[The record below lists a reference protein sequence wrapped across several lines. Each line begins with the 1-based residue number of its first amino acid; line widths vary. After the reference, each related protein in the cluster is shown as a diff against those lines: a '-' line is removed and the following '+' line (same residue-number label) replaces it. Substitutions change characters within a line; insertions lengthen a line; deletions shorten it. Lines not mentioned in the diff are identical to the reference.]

1 MVAFSIEH
9 TLIYLA
15 AFPSS
20 MPVDFGKT
28 GETVRK
34 IVTAAREGVL
44 AYEKREPT
52 PRSWSA
58 YDLAQTRE
66 IADTLELTRHLV
78 EAAEARLLNR
88 VGCRARKR
96 GRPPTPAAD
105 IAKVLIMQTYFGV
118 PNRVAEG
125 LILLFGEKLGL
136 SREFSYKAIERGY
149 DRETVNRLLDEV
161 VALTNIPIQGLET
174 TFSAD
179 GTGMPTSGKENYAN
193 QRDRQSSEGRE
204 AGTWPGEAE
213 RPARREY
220 VFGVGILGTK
230 YKLYSAWSGSCD
242 RHVGELALFPEL
254 LVRTKELHPGME
266 MLVGDG
272 LYAGRPQCDLVA
284 KAGAVP
290 RFLPRRNVTLKREG
304 VKAWA
309 EMLLSMAEDPQQWFR
324 EYYQREA
331 SECGF
336 AMVKKRKG
344 ALRKRLRRRKET
356 ETYLRF
362 VQHNVTRLAQLRW
375 VADIIPW
382 SGALAE

>member
-1 MVAFSIEH
+1 MFTIER
-9 TLIYLA
+9 TLIYLL
-15 AFPSS
+15 AFPSLVS
-20 MPVDFGKT
+20 IDFSAT
-28 GETVRK
+28 GATVRK
-34 IVTAAREGVL
+34 IITAAREGVL
-44 AYEKREPT
+44 AYDKKEPT

-78 EAAEARLLNR
+78 DAAEARLASR
-88 VGCRARKR
+88 GERRARKR
-96 GRPPTPAAD
+96 GRPPTPTAD

-136 SREFSYKAIERGY
+136 STSFSYKAIERGY
-149 DRETVNRLLDEV
+149 DREAVNRLLDEV
-161 VALTNIPIQGLET
+161 MELTNVPIQGLEK

-179 GTGMPTSGKENYAN
+179 GTGMPTSGKENYAD
-193 QRDRQSSEGRE
+193 QRNRQSSEGRE
-204 AGTWPGEAE
+204 EGMWPGSTEL
-213 RPARREY
+213 PARREY

-230 YKLYSAWSGSCD
+230 YKLFSAWKGSCD
-242 RHVGELALFPEL
+242 RRVGELALFPDL
-254 LVRTKELHPGME
+254 LRQTKEFHPGME
-266 MLVGDG
+266 MVVGDG
-272 LYAGRPQCDLVA
+272 LYAGRPQCSLVA
-284 KAGAVP
+284 EAGAVP

-309 EMLLSMAEDPQQWFR
+309 EMLLSMAKNPQQWFR

-336 AMVKKRKG
+336 SMVKKRKG

-362 VQHNVTRLAQLRW
+362 VQYNVTRLAQLRW
-375 VADIIPW
+375 VADITPW